1 MPPVFVINSICYP
14 ICFFLNTIPFWFSIQ
29 PEPYAFIDCLFFILV
44 LVAVLEC
51 FSVFD
56 WMTKNKRVARAA
68 RTLQQSRVVVCKTT
82 RNRHICGYD
91 NLRIHLLIFN
101 SLYSIQRR
109 AYQSSCSELLQHCR
123 MQTKWNNRKI
133 VI

>member
-1 MPPVFVINSICYP
+1 MRPVFVINSICYP
-14 ICFFLNTIPFWFSIQ
+14 IYFFLNTIPFWFSIQ
-29 PEPYAFIDCLFFILV
+29 PEPYAVIDCLFFILV

-68 RTLQQSRVVVCKTT
+68 RTLQQSLVVVCKTT

-91 NLRIHLLIFN
+91 NLSIHLLIFN

-109 AYQSSCSELLQHCR
+109 AYQSSFSILLQHCR